1 MPTYDYVCEA
11 CGHEFGLFQQMSAPV
26 ETNCPS
32 CSKESL
38 RRLVGTGGGIIFK
51 GSGFYET
58 DYRSAAYKK
67 AADSEQK
74 SEGGGKKEAKSD
86 PSGDASPG
94 TGSSSTSSDSP
105 SAKGGSK
112 GDSKGS
118 ADSAPASSDG
128 SGSD

>member
-11 CGHEFGLFQQMSAPV
+11 CGHEFELFQQMSAPV

-32 CSKESL
+32 CGKESL

-67 AADSEQK
+67 AADSDQK
-74 SEGGGKKEAKSD
+74 SEGGGKKDAKPDS
-86 PSGDASPG
+86 SGDASPG

-105 SAKGGSK
+105 SDKGGSK
-112 GDSKGS
+112 GSS
-118 ADSAPASSDG
+118 DSAPASSDG

>member
-11 CGHEFGLFQQMSAPV
+11 CGHEFELFQQMSAPV
-26 ETNCPS
+26 ETRCPS
-32 CSKESL
+32 CDKESL

-58 DYRSAAYKK
+58 YYRSAAYKK
-67 AADSEQK
+67 AADSDQK
-74 SEGGGKKEAKSD
+74 SEGGGKKAAKSD
-86 PSGDASPG
+86 SSGDASPG
-94 TGSSSTSSDSP
+94 TESPAASSDSP
-105 SAKGGSK
+105 PAK

-118 ADSAPASSDG
+118 SDSAPASSDG

>member
-11 CGHEFGLFQQMSAPV
+11 CGHEFELFQQMSAPV
-26 ETNCPS
+26 ETTCPT
-32 CSKESL
+32 CGKESL

-74 SEGGGKKEAKSD
+74 SEGSGKKEVKSES
-86 PSGDASPG
+86 SGDASPG
-94 TGSSSTSSDSP
+94 TGSAGTSSDNS
-105 SAKGGSK
+105 SANGGSK
-112 GDSKGS
+112 GTSG
-118 ADSAPASSDG
+118 SAPASSDG